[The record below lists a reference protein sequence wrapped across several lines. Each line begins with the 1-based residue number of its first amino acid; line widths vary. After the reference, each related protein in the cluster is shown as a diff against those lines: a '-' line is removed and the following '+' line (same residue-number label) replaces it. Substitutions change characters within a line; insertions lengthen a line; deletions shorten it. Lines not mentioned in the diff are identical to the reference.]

1 VKVRHLGIF
10 GYIHYNLGQDAPK
23 MKTNQVQIELHV
35 ESVGY
40 TKKEESY

>member
-1 VKVRHLGIF
+1 VHWPLSAKSK
-10 GYIHYNLGQDAPK
+10 YGQDAPK

-40 TKKEESY
+40 TEKEESY